1 MPYNDYFSVL
11 HGVRKFDPYL
21 MLKHDVVGM
30 AGFSSIQ
37 KCIAAM
43 RMLAYGA
50 SVDAQENYLRIREST
65 AVECM
70 YKFYQA
76 VVG

>member
-37 KCIAAM
+37 KCITAM

-50 SVDAQENYLRIREST
+50 SADAQENYLRMREST
-65 AVECM
+65 DIECM
-70 YKFYQA
+70 YKFYRA

>member
-50 SVDAQENYLRIREST
+50 SVDAQENYLRMREST
-65 AVECM
+65 DIECM
-70 YKFYQA
+70 YKFYRA